1 MWSMGIVTRL
11 GKNVDV
17 TTRFIVGLLL
27 MLAIQILLSGTA
39 VFLVR
44 RWKQVDPAWSW
55 PKTLWKFFLLLLI
68 VNAFGLVPVVGR
80 FAGAVAAL
88 IGLKRFSGLDVLST
102 FILLFCVGVCVL
114 SCSYVLSRQLGVDLL
129 GFGD

>member
-1 MWSMGIVTRL
+1 
-11 GKNVDV
+11 
-17 TTRFIVGLLL
+17 
-27 MLAIQILLSGTA
+27 
-39 VFLVR
+39 
-44 RWKQVDPAWSW
+44 
-55 PKTLWKFFLLLLI
+55 